1 VTAASLRRAI
11 PPDALIILDT
21 SVVLSYLNG
30 TDRIAPAAAIVVDEL
45 VAAGINRAAVSTISV
60 TESLVRPFKVGP
72 AAVAVVET
80 FLRHFANLEIVEMG
94 YDVARTAAEVRATTG
109 LKTPDATF
117 VATALLRG
125 GLIVANDGGWQTAV
139 TTIGRGLK
147 LVHLDA
153 FLPL

>member
-1 VTAASLRRAI
+1 MTAASLRRAI
-11 PPDALIILDT
+11 PPDTRLILDT

-45 VAAGINRAAVSTISV
+45 VATGLNRAAVSTISV
-60 TESLVRPFKVGP
+60 TEALVRPFKVGP
-72 AAVAVVET
+72 ATVAVVET
-80 FLRHFANLEIVEMG
+80 FLRHFANLDIVEVD

-109 LKTPDATF
+109 LKTPDATV

-125 GLIVANDGGWQTAV
+125 GLIVANDARWQTAV
-139 TTIGRGLK
+139 SSVGRGLQ
-147 LVHLDA
+147 LVHLDL